1 MYSIYGSANA
11 TTQDKLRKKQK
22 HAIRTICNDQL
33 IKFSRILFMHYCH
46 FAVSY
51 HILSQIWANNQQGNP
66 EIILCNVNELQIS
79 AHRVKLLKRLPF
91 LAYTLA
97 WNSAPDNKN
106 NPKQHVYLKELEIN
120 CCPPLNSCSCLFYV
134 PIPLPMKL
142 CKNHL

>member
-51 HILSQIWANNQQGNP
+51 HILSQI
-66 EIILCNVNELQIS
+66 
-79 AHRVKLLKRLPF
+79 
-91 LAYTLA
+91 
-97 WNSAPDNKN
+97 
-106 NPKQHVYLKELEIN
+106 
-120 CCPPLNSCSCLFYV
+120 
-134 PIPLPMKL
+134 
-142 CKNHL
+142 